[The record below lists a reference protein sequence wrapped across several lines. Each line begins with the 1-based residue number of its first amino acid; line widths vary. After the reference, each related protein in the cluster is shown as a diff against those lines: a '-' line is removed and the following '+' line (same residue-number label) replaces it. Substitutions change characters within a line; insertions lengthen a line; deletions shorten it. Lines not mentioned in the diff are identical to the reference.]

1 LKVFTCLVD
10 STVGESV
17 RHGAS
22 GKLSRTLPLDQGMS
36 MSGSSGNDLSEHGD
50 QTAISS
56 RMNEGPFSTI
66 EIVPGDDR
74 FVGASRRLAARL

>member
-1 LKVFTCLVD
+1 
-10 STVGESV
+10 
-17 RHGAS
+17 
-22 GKLSRTLPLDQGMS
+22 MS
-36 MSGSSGNDLSEHGD
+36 MSGSSGNDLSKHGD

-74 FVGASRRLAARL
+74 FVGASGRLAGRL

>member
-1 LKVFTCLVD
+1 
-10 STVGESV
+10 
-17 RHGAS
+17 
-22 GKLSRTLPLDQGMS
+22 

-74 FVGASRRLAARL
+74 FVGDHRRCRGIGNSSTRPKQGIQSMGCE